1 MATMELIKE
10 TITIGQ
16 VGPYGVRVGDEWIGV
31 NEPLS
36 PSDFISGKT
45 YDVLYRKGKPSEKS
59 PGGKKYINQIVGEGN
74 SAPAA
79 VKPVTKPSQSANII
93 TEPANKDVR
102 ILRQGVY
109 QAALHSPALAGF
121 AATVDEYKALVKN
134 VAEDIIKAIE
144 GK

>member
-1 MATMELIKE
+1 MATVELIKE
-10 TITIGQ
+10 TVTIGQ

-59 PGGKKYINQIVGEGN
+59 PGGKKYINQIVGEGQ
-74 SAPAA
+74 ATTVAKVPT
-79 VKPVTKPSQSANII
+79 VPSQTANK
-93 TEPANKDVR
+93 TVEPANKDIR